1 MLPFKIKCPQ
11 LNETQHS
18 DVGVNVY
25 FYTFIERKY
34 ITLESSVDQITAQCS
49 PDDESNTL
57 QKITNSAFILY
68 KSSTFHQDICEWNY
82 QPARLYFSHNS
93 DASLVFASESF
104 WVLTVMR
111 VIYIAGIVDNLT
123 LNISG

>member
-68 KSSTFHQDICEWNY
+68 KSSTFHQDICK
-82 QPARLYFSHNS
+82 
-93 DASLVFASESF
+93 
-104 WVLTVMR
+104 
-111 VIYIAGIVDNLT
+111 
-123 LNISG
+123 